1 MIELLT
7 DYEIIV
13 QSRSFIR
20 HLDSS
25 VGFITNPI
33 GRKVPIRFDSNQ
45 SVPVKCR
52 IINFSNA
59 LDGNNLSDDYFKT
72 VKEINDT
79 IDIQKDVKKDV
90 SNDIL
95 KIPICETTGNYCI
108 PVKQNQLLLGTYSIS
123 GGSEIKIPDKDGQF
137 FNTNFVQGLVSIHS
151 YGPYRGAPHYSVTL
165 GSGFAHIRV

>member
-33 GRKVPIRFDSNQ
+33 GRKVPIRIDSNQ

-137 FNTNFVQGLVSIHS
+137 FSTNFVQGLVSIHS
-151 YGPYRGAPHYSVTL
+151 YNQHGPCNMD
-165 GSGFAHIRV
+165 HINTI